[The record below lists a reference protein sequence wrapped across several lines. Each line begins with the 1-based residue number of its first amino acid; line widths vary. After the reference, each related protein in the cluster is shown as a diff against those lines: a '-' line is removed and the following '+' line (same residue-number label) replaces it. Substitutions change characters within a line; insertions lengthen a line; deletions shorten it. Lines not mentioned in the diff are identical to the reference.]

1 MANRCARFHVSWNR
15 LAIIVCLLGAIW
27 LASLGKDG
35 WGWLLFV
42 AVLLS

>member
-1 MANRCARFHVSWNR
+1 MKEMARYFVRQLPTCIAVG
-15 LAIIVCLLGAIW
+15 GAIY
-27 LASLGKDG
+27 LAAQGKDG